1 MKFFVDFF
9 NRAVVFIVMLGVI
22 GTQVFFILKELRR
35 TLMKT
40 NKILDD
46 TGIISESVSR
56 PINMVSTMLMGIK
69 GGSAIMKLLGK
80 KD

>member
-1 MKFFVDFF
+1 MTKTTDSDGKYI
-9 NRAVVFIVMLGVI
+9 N
-22 GTQVFFILKELRR
+22 LKEVFPDTGVKFSDVRIDLVNRD
-35 TLMKT
+35 LI

>member
-9 NRAVVFIVMLGVI
+9 KRGVVFIVMLGVI

-69 GGSAIMKLLGK
+69 GGSAIMKLL
-80 KD
+80 